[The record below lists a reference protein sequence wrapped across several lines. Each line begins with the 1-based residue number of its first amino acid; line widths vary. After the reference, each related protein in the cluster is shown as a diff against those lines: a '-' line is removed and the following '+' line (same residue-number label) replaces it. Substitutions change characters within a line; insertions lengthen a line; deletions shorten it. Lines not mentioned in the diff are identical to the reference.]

1 VFQYDP
7 RGMRSKV
14 FKPNSNVQA
23 STYYEDGR
31 LKTQTERLGLNGL
44 GWEQLCLR
52 AGSAWG
58 CRLCR

>member
-1 VFQYDP
+1 
-7 RGMRSKV
+7 MRSKV